1 MLFSH
6 KNSFFDKYKNIGGN
20 FMKTIYIIDI
30 LNSMSA
36 YQLVRHFK
44 FQTSEYLIY
53 TNSHREKHN
62 NIYYINNHVAIKRSD
77 DMWVQPTQQEWEQF
91 QKIIKQISEE
101 SSLGI
106 VTSIQDLH
114 VEDRDSFIVIS
125 NRSFKVIPFYHHL
138 ISSNFNDYQLQTSS
152 NTSKISYQKEYN
164 PLQYQYEISTID
176 APNINYVKEYY
187 ELKKLTIEQKNK
199 LNQIKQII
207 NET

>member
-1 MLFSH
+1 
-6 KNSFFDKYKNIGGN
+6 
-20 FMKTIYIIDI
+20 MKTIYIIDI